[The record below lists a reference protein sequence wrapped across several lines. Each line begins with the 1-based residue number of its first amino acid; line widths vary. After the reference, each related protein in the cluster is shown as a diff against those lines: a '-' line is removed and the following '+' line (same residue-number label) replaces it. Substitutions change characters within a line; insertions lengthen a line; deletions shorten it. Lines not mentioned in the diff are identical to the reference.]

1 MLSPP
6 HTQKKYSTTK
16 LPMPQFMR
24 YPSRRSVVYSTHGM
38 VACTQPLAA
47 EAGVRVLREGGNAAD
62 AAVAVAA
69 VLSLTEPSSTGIGGD
84 MFCLYYN
91 PSTQRVHSLNGSGR
105 SPTALT
111 LPHALSTIPSSSLST
126 SHNHIP
132 HSHVHAVT
140 VPGAAAGWC
149 DTVEKFGSGKLTLGQ
164 ILAPAIELAEEG
176 VPISY
181 VSAQLWKDGEEVLK
195 RASPANFSEML
206 VDGGR
211 APREGEV
218 IKLPGQARTY
228 RLLAEHGRKGFYEGG
243 VAQAIISAVQ
253 ARGGV
258 LSLGD
263 LKDHGDRGSDE
274 MDPISIEIPWGME
287 EEEQQGRRKRV
298 WECAP
303 NGQGLVAL
311 QTLGI
316 LEALQERGVVPVIGS
331 EGGYGHNS
339 VEYLH
344 ALITAL
350 RISFSDAA
358 HFIRE
363 PSPPG
368 TIPLRGLLSKP
379 YLHTRSQLF
388 LPNSP
393 PPHIPHGSPTPCTSC
408 DTVYFSIT
416 DRHGGGC
423 SFINSLFT
431 DFGSGIIPPGY
442 GFPLHNR
449 GAGFLLEEGHANALE
464 GGKRPGGEEGE
475 KLPQVLDTVFG
486 VMGGYMQPQGH
497 VQVLLN
503 MLAFGMSPQEALDA
517 PRICIGSNYKGTAGG
532 AGDVLVTVEVG
543 VEESVVLGLKSLGY
557 VVTIPGEGGEGEE
570 AGRRVFGRGQIIR
583 NCLRGKE
590 VRGESRGTLWSGA
603 SDMRGDGACVG
614 Y

>member
-1 MLSPP
+1 
-6 HTQKKYSTTK
+6 
-16 LPMPQFMR
+16 MR

-47 EAGVRVLREGGNAAD
+47 QAGVRVLREGGNAAD

-84 MFCLYYN
+84 IFCLYFN
-91 PSTQRVHSLNGSGR
+91 PSTHRVHSLNGSGR
-105 SPTALT
+105 SPSALT
-111 LPHALSTIPSSSLST
+111 LSHALSSIPSSELAT
-126 SHNHIP
+126 SDNHIP
-132 HSHVHAVT
+132 QSHVHAVT

-149 DTVEKFGSGKLTLGQ
+149 DTVEKFGSGKLTLAQ

-176 VPISY
+176 VPVSY
-181 VSAQLWKDGEEVLK
+181 VSAQLWKKGEEVLK
-195 RASPANFSEML
+195 RGSPANCSEML
-206 VDGGR
+206 VAGGR

-218 IKLPGQARTY
+218 VKLPGQARTY
-228 RLLAEHGRKGFYEGG
+228 RLLAEHGRKGFYEGE
-243 VAQAIISAVQ
+243 VAEAIISVVQ

-258 LSLGD
+258 LSLRD

-274 MDPISIEIPWGME
+274 MDPISIEIPWGVE
-287 EEEQQGRRKRV
+287 EEEEEEGPGRGRRKRV

-316 LEALQERGVVPVIGS
+316 LEALQERGVIPVIGG

-344 ALITAL
+344 AIITAL

-358 HFIRE
+358 HFIRD

-368 TIPLRGLLSKP
+368 SIPLRGLLSKP
-379 YLHTRSQLF
+379 YLHTRSHLF
-388 LPNSP
+388 QPNSP
-393 PPHIPHGSPTPCTSC
+393 PPRIPHGTPTPSTSS
-408 DTVYFSIT
+408 DTVYFSVT

-431 DFGSGIIPPGY
+431 DFGSGIIPAGY
-442 GFPLHNR
+442 GFPLQNR
-449 GAGFLLEEGHANALE
+449 GAGFVLEKGHANALE
-464 GGKRPGGEEGE
+464 GGKRPYHTIIPAMLTTPLSLSLSTEEAGEQN
-475 KLPQVLDTVFG
+475 LPQRLDTVFG

-517 PRICIGSNYKGTAGG
+517 PRICISPNYKGTAGG
-532 AGDVLVTVEVG
+532 AGDVLVTAEVG
-543 VEESVVLGLKSLGY
+543 VEESVVLGLKRLGY
-557 VVTIPGEGGEGEE
+557 VVTIAGEGDG
-570 AGRRVFGRGQIIR
+570 AGRGVFGRGQIIR
-583 NCLRGKE
+583 NSRRGEE
-590 VRGESRGTLWSGA
+590 VAGESRGPLWSGA